1 MKSVDL
7 TRDAIKILV
16 IYFPYNRNL
25 MNKNNYFQ
33 DKYSWHFK
41 TMKDEKSFY

>member
-16 IYFPYNRNL
+16 IYFPYKMNL
-25 MNKNNYFQ
+25 MNKKNSFQ
-33 DKYSWHFK
+33 AKYSWHFK
-41 TMKDEKSFY
+41 TMEDEKSFY